1 MVDSHS
7 TLFPTESWHCAA
19 STEWL
24 KITLFLLLDMLSV
37 ASLFLL
43 PICIHMPGLMCAC
56 GLPLSFLMNTAILVH
71 EGVCVC
77 ACVYVL
83 ACMRVRLHVMQC
95 SVMLPLTPL
104 PHCR

>member
-1 MVDSHS
+1 MVDSHY
-7 TLFPTESWHCAA
+7 TLLPTESWHCAA

-24 KITLFLLLDMLSV
+24 KITLFLFLDMLSV

-43 PICIHMPGLMCAC
+43 PICIHMLGLICAC

-77 ACVYVL
+77 MCIRTCMHAC
-83 ACMRVRLHVMQC
+83 A
-95 SVMLPLTPL
+95 PLCDAMFCDATFDSTSPL
-104 PHCR
+104 